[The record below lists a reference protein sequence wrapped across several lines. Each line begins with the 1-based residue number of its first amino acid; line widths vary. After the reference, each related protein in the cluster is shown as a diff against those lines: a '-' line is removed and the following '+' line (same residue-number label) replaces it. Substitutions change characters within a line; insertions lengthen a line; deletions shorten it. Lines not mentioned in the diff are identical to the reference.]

1 MGPGKRLIVAGAAA
15 LFIGLVVTFP
25 ARIAYQWFAPPGLV
39 LSGISGSIW
48 NGKAAQGSAAN
59 FYLSDLSWRLRP
71 LSLFTLKAA
80 YHIQATPAAGFM
92 EADVALSPGGT
103 VSLAGLNAA
112 VPLAALSAIVPMNG
126 IAGDVSVQLDRLVID
141 DGFPTEV
148 NGTIEVSNLVLQ
160 ALSQGTVGDYRAVLE
175 TADDAIRG
183 TVEDVSGV
191 LDIDGSLVLGRDR
204 TYSLVGKVAAGPNA
218 PATILEQLRY
228 LGSPDADGKRE
239 FRFEGSL

>member
-1 MGPGKRLIVAGAAA
+1 MVPGKRLIVAGAAA
-15 LFIGLVVTFP
+15 LVIGLIVTFP

-39 LSGISGSIW
+39 LSGISGSVW
-48 NGKAAQGSAAN
+48 SGKAAQGSAAN
-59 FYLSDLSWRLRP
+59 FYLSDLSWRFRP

-80 YHIQATPAAGFM
+80 YHIQATPPAGFM
-92 EADVALSPGGT
+92 EADVALSPAGT
-103 VSLAGLNAA
+103 VSFADLRAA
-112 VPLAALSAIVPMNG
+112 IPLAAMSAIVPMNG
-126 IAGDVSVQLDRLVID
+126 IEGDVSVQLDRLVID

-148 NGTIEVSNLVLQ
+148 NGTIGVSNLVLQ
-160 ALSQGTVGDYRAVLE
+160 ALSRAAVGDYRAVLE

-191 LDIDGSLVLGRDR
+191 LDIDGSLILGRDR

-218 PATILEQLRY
+218 PATILEQLRF
-228 LGSPDADGKRE
+228 LGSPDADGMRE